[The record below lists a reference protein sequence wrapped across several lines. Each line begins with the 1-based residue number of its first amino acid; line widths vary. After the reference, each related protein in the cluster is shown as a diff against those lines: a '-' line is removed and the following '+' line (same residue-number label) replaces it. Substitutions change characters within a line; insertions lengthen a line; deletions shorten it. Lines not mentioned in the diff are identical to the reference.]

1 MKYKLYQIQ
10 TSKIGELGFERYANL
25 EAKGIK
31 VDRSNYDMVYEG
43 EFNGNLEHLFQTFNM
58 DRPEDFTGAS
68 MSVSD
73 VIEIFM
79 EDGIR
84 SYYVDSFGFKKLDEF

>member
-1 MKYKLYQIQ
+1 MKYKLYQIK
-10 TSKIGELGFERYANL
+10 TSKIRELGFERYSSL

-31 VDRSNYDMVYEG
+31 VDRENYSMVYEG
-43 EFNGNLEHLFQTFNM
+43 EFNGNLEHLFQMFNV
-58 DRPEDFTGAS
+58 DKPEDFNGAS

-73 VIEIFM
+73 VIETFTD
-79 EDGIR
+79 EGIK